1 MAILQLMMNSNL
13 FLRDPRDTELGRKIV
28 QESVRLIDEL
38 GFEAFTFKKL
48 AKEIN
53 STEASVYRYFENKHR
68 LLIYLIAWYW
78 NWLEYRID
86 YSTHNLPNPT
96 DRLKVALKVVT
107 EFKSQDPQF
116 PDIDE
121 SALFRVVIN
130 ESDKTYLTRQVDEEN
145 KEGLFRGYKSLCK
158 KVADIIKEIN
168 PRYPYPHALVSTAM
182 QASHQQIYYARHL
195 PSLTELQANEQMY
208 SANYQYLLNL
218 IQSAIKA

>member
-1 MAILQLMMNSNL
+1 MNSNL
-13 FLRDPRDTELGRKIV
+13 FLRDPRETELGRRIV
-28 QESVRLIDEL
+28 QESVKLIDEV

-48 AKEIN
+48 AAEIN

-86 YSTHNLPNPT
+86 YGTHNLPDPAE
-96 DRLKVALKVVT
+96 RLKIALKLVS
-107 EFKSQDPQF
+107 EYKEQDPQF

-145 KEGLFRGYKSLCK
+145 KEGLFRGFKSLCGK
-158 KVADIIKEIN
+158 IAEFVREIN
-168 PRYPYPHALVSTAM
+168 PDYPYPYALVSTAL
-182 QASHQQIYYARHL
+182 QASHQQIYYAQHL
-195 PSLTELQANEQMY
+195 PALTELKNDAQMY
-208 SANYQYLLNL
+208 DANYQYLLNL
-218 IQSAIKA
+218 IQSAIRP